1 MRGAQRPTV
10 RRRLAL
16 LLAALIVLT
25 GVVLLAASYVLV
37 NANLNYDA
45 PKSLNHGVSTSGGP
59 RAPSGGVSG
68 VGSGGSAE
76 QGLSTAFDTVRSQI
90 AHHER
95 ATLLVQYGLILAALA
110 LLAALVAWLISGRI
124 LRPLRTITTAAKRIG
139 RERLHERLALAGP
152 RDELTELGDT
162 FDSMLGRL
170 EVAFQDQQLFAANA
184 AHELRTPLGVM
195 HAELD
200 LALSGP
206 ELSARAQRQL
216 LARLRRTVLASERLT
231 ERLLSL
237 TRGQVVP
244 AEREPVEL
252 DKLARQR
259 LAIADTAAQQQGL
272 TAHHELKPATAH
284 GDPGLLT
291 QLLDNLIENAIR
303 HNQPSGWIQ
312 LSTRSARDQ
321 VVLEVT
327 NSGHELAQEELVAL
341 TEPFR
346 RASQQRVGHSTG
358 LGLSIVRTIV
368 AAHEGHLALQ
378 APTGGGLRVTITL
391 PAASEKAEPDIAA
404 SRYDSNVAT

>member
-1 MRGAQRPTV
+1 MSAKRPTV
-10 RRRLAL
+10 RGRLAL

-25 GVVLLAASYVLV
+25 GVVLLAASYGLV

-45 PKSLNHGVSTSGGP
+45 PKSLNYGVSTGTGP
-59 RAPSGGVSG
+59 RTPSPGVSV
-68 VGSGGSAE
+68 VGSRGATE
-76 QGLSTAFDTVRSQI
+76 QGLSTAADTVRSQI

-95 ATLLVQYGLILAALA
+95 AALLVQYGAILAALA

-124 LRPLRTITTAAKRIG
+124 LRPLRTITTTAKRIG

-206 ELSARAQRQL
+206 DLSAREQRRL

-237 TRGQVVP
+237 TRGQVMP
-244 AEREPVEL
+244 AEREPVEI

-272 TAHHELKPATAH
+272 TVHHELKPAVAD

-327 NSGHELAQEELVAL
+327 NSGQELADEELVAL

-358 LGLSIVRTIV
+358 LGLTIVRTIV
-368 AAHEGHLALQ
+368 AAHDGQLALQ

-391 PAASEKAEPDIAA
+391 PAASGKAEPDIAA
-404 SRYDSNVAT
+404 SRNDSNVAT